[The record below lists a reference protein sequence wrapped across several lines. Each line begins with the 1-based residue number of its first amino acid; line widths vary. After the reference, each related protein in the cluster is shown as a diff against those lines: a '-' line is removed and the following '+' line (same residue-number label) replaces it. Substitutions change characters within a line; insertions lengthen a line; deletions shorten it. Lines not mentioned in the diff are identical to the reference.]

1 MPVLP
6 SPHLPVSPV
15 DGAGEGVCPPAGH
28 HVHELLEGDGR
39 AAAGAP
45 EHLPLLFK
53 VKTKPNE
60 AKKQKFKQSNDQ
72 FSPFLLGLKRIM
84 DFVYTCMRGRGDC
97 QFSLEELDL

>member
-15 DGAGEGVCPPAGH
+15 DGAGEGVGPPAGH

-60 AKKQKFKQSNDQ
+60 AKKKNSKFKQSNDQ
-72 FSPFLLGLKRIM
+72 FFPFLIEAEENYGFCLYLYARSWRLSI
-84 DFVYTCMRGRGDC
+84 
-97 QFSLEELDL
+97 FSGGT